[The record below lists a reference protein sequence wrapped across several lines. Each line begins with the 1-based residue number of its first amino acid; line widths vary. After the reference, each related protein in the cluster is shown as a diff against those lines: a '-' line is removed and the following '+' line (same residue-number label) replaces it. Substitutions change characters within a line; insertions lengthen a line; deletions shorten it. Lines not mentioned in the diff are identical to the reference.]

1 MQSNIVEKTS
11 KYFKEKGVILPT
23 ISELKNPHS
32 ISEDIK
38 KAMLAREVD
47 KLAALRSVKAA
58 ILLEAS
64 KDGSSE
70 VSDDIALKII
80 IKLVKQR
87 KDSAQIY
94 KEQNRH
100 DLESDELKQLEYLEL
115 YLPEQLSKDKIEIII
130 TKIIVDVNATSM
142 KDMGRVMGLASKE
155 LGGKADG
162 KLIAQIVKEKL
173 S

>member
-1 MQSNIVEKTS
+1 MSIQN
-11 KYFKEKGVILPT
+11 L
-23 ISELKNPHS
+23 

-47 KLAALRSVKAA
+47 KLAALRSVKSA

-64 KDGSSE
+64 KDGCSE
-70 VSDDIALKII
+70 ISDDIALKII

-94 KEQNRH
+94 KEQNRP
-100 DLESDELKQLEYLEL
+100 DLESDELKQLKYLEL
-115 YLPEQLSKDKIEIII
+115 YLPEQLSNDEIETIVN
-130 TKIIVDVNATSM
+130 KIIVDNNASSM
-142 KDMGRVMGLASKE
+142 KDMGRVMGLASKV

>member
-1 MQSNIVEKTS
+1 MSIQN
-11 KYFKEKGVILPT
+11 L
-23 ISELKNPHS
+23 

-130 TKIIVDVNATSM
+130 TKIIVDVNASSM

-162 KLIAQIVKEKL
+162 KLIAQIVKENL

>member
-1 MQSNIVEKTS
+1 MSIQN
-11 KYFKEKGVILPT
+11 L
-23 ISELKNPHS
+23 

-70 VSDDIALKII
+70 ISDDIALKII

-94 KEQNRH
+94 KEQNRQ

-130 TKIIVDVNATSM
+130 TKIIVDVNASSM

>member
-1 MQSNIVEKTS
+1 MSIQN
-11 KYFKEKGVILPT
+11 L
-23 ISELKNPHS
+23 

-38 KAMLAREVD
+38 NAMLAREVD
-47 KLAALRSVKAA
+47 KLAALRSVKSA

-70 VSDDIALKII
+70 ISDDIALKII

-94 KEQNRH
+94 KEQNRP
-100 DLESDELKQLEYLEL
+100 DLESDELKQLKYLEF
-115 YLPEQLSKDKIEIII
+115 YLPEQLSNDEIETIVN
-130 TKIIVDVNATSM
+130 KIIVDNNARSM
-142 KDMGRVMGLASKE
+142 KDMGRVMGLASKV

>member
-1 MQSNIVEKTS
+1 MSIQN
-11 KYFKEKGVILPT
+11 L
-23 ISELKNPHS
+23 

-70 VSDDIALKII
+70 ISDDIALKII

-130 TKIIVDVNATSM
+130 TKIIVDVNASSI
-142 KDMGRVMGLASKE
+142 KDMGRVMGIASKE

>member
-1 MQSNIVEKTS
+1 MSIQN
-11 KYFKEKGVILPT
+11 L
-23 ISELKNPHS
+23 

-130 TKIIVDVNATSM
+130 TKIIVDVNASSM

-173 S
+173 T

>member
-1 MQSNIVEKTS
+1 MSI
-11 KYFKEKGVILPT
+11 
-23 ISELKNPHS
+23 KNL

-47 KLAALRSVKAA
+47 KLAALRSVKSA

-70 VSDDIALKII
+70 ISDDIALKII

-94 KEQNRH
+94 KEQNRP
-100 DLESDELKQLEYLEL
+100 DLESDELKQLKYLEF
-115 YLPEQLSKDKIEIII
+115 YLPEQLSNDEIETIVN
-130 TKIIVDVNATSM
+130 KIIVDNNASSM
-142 KDMGRVMGLASKE
+142 KDMGRVMGLASKV

>member
-1 MQSNIVEKTS
+1 MSIQN
-11 KYFKEKGVILPT
+11 L
-23 ISELKNPHS
+23 

-47 KLAALRSVKAA
+47 KLAALRSVKSA
-58 ILLEAS
+58 ILMEAS

-70 VSDDIALKII
+70 ISDDIALKII
-80 IKLVKQR
+80 VKLVKQR

-94 KEQNRH
+94 KEQNRP
-100 DLESDELKQLEYLEL
+100 DLESDELKQLKYLEF
-115 YLPEQLSKDKIEIII
+115 YLPEQLSNDEIETIVN
-130 TKIIVDVNATSM
+130 KIIVDNNASSM
-142 KDMGRVMGLASKE
+142 KDMGRVMGLASE
-155 LGGKADG
+155 VLGGKADG

>member
-1 MQSNIVEKTS
+1 MSIQN
-11 KYFKEKGVILPT
+11 L
-23 ISELKNPHS
+23 

-47 KLAALRSVKAA
+47 KLAALRSVKSA
-58 ILLEAS
+58 ILMEAS

-70 VSDDIALKII
+70 ISDDIALKII

-94 KEQNRH
+94 KEQNRP
-100 DLESDELKQLEYLEL
+100 DLESDELKQLKYLEF
-115 YLPEQLSKDKIEIII
+115 YLPEQLSNDEIEAIIN
-130 TKIIVDVNATSM
+130 KIIVDNNASSM
-142 KDMGRVMGLASKE
+142 KDMGRVMGLASKV

>member
-1 MQSNIVEKTS
+1 MSIQN
-11 KYFKEKGVILPT
+11 L
-23 ISELKNPHS
+23 

-47 KLAALRSVKAA
+47 KLAALRSVKSA

-70 VSDDIALKII
+70 ISDDIALKII

-94 KEQNRH
+94 KEQNRP
-100 DLESDELKQLEYLEL
+100 DLESDELKQLKYLEF
-115 YLPEQLSKDKIEIII
+115 YLPEQLSNDEIETIVN
-130 TKIIVDVNATSM
+130 KIIVDNNASSM
-142 KDMGRVMGLASKE
+142 KDMGRVMGLASKV

-162 KLIAQIVKEKL
+162 KLVAQIVKEKL

>member
-1 MQSNIVEKTS
+1 MSIQN
-11 KYFKEKGVILPT
+11 L
-23 ISELKNPHS
+23 

-47 KLAALRSVKAA
+47 KLAALRSVKSA

-70 VSDDIALKII
+70 ISDDIALKII

-94 KEQNRH
+94 KEQNRP
-100 DLESDELKQLEYLEL
+100 DLESDELKQLKYLEL
-115 YLPEQLSKDKIEIII
+115 YLPEQLSNDEIETIVN
-130 TKIIVDVNATSM
+130 KIIVDNNASSM
-142 KDMGRVMGLASKE
+142 KDMGRVMGLASKV

>member
-1 MQSNIVEKTS
+1 MSIQN
-11 KYFKEKGVILPT
+11 L
-23 ISELKNPHS
+23 

-47 KLAALRSVKAA
+47 KLAALRSVKSA

-70 VSDDIALKII
+70 ISDDISLKII

-94 KEQNRH
+94 KEQNRS
-100 DLESDELKQLEYLEL
+100 DLESDELKQLKYLEF
-115 YLPEQLSKDKIEIII
+115 YLPEQLSNDEIETIVN
-130 TKIIVDVNATSM
+130 KIIVDNNASSM
-142 KDMGRVMGLASKE
+142 KDMGRVMGLASKV

>member
-1 MQSNIVEKTS
+1 MSIQN
-11 KYFKEKGVILPT
+11 L
-23 ISELKNPHS
+23 

-115 YLPEQLSKDKIEIII
+115 YLPEQLSADKIEIII
-130 TKIIVDVNATSM
+130 TKIIVDVNASSM

>member
-1 MQSNIVEKTS
+1 MSIQN
-11 KYFKEKGVILPT
+11 L
-23 ISELKNPHS
+23 

-70 VSDDIALKII
+70 ISDDIALKII

-94 KEQNRH
+94 KEQNRQ

-130 TKIIVDVNATSM
+130 TKIIVDVNASSM
-142 KDMGRVMGLASKE
+142 KDMGKVMGLASKE